1 MTPTDTPAAAT
12 AGDATGPRFGALLQ
26 RYLLPV
32 GLCAAPSGDIFAHR
46 AVLERN
52 KQALRRWMPH
62 YAKVHTVLATGLLTV
77 CSGAHATEAS
87 GWLVAAAAVPTLGEV
102 VLAITF
108 GCIALVLRLGND

>member
-12 AGDATGPRFGALLQ
+12 AGDATGPRFGELLQ

-52 KQALRRWMPH
+52 KQALRRWNSRRIGSGSQRI
-62 YAKVHTVLATGLLTV
+62 TGLDY
-77 CSGAHATEAS
+77 
-87 GWLVAAAAVPTLGEV
+87 
-102 VLAITF
+102 ITKHKF
-108 GCIALVLRLGND
+108 LLYSE